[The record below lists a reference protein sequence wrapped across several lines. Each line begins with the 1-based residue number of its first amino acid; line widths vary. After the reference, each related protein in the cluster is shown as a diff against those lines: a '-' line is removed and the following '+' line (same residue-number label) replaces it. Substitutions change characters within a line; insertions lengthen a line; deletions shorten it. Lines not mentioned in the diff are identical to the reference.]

1 MTLEQDC
8 VTLLTKHLGPA
19 ASSFL
24 ARQCK
29 YHLNKEPA
37 ALQKSDLD
45 ELAKWCHIGVSLTIN
60 KTTAEKVKQEILA
73 LK

>member
-1 MTLEQDC
+1 MTLEEDC
-8 VTLLTKHLGPA
+8 VKVLTRHLGPA

-29 YHLNKEPA
+29 YHLKIEPSE
-37 ALQKSDLD
+37 LQKSNLD